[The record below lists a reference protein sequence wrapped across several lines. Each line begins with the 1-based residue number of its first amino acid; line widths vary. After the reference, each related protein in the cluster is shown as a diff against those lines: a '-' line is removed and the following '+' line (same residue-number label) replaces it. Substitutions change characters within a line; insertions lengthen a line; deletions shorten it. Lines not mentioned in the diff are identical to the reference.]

1 LVEYASSTRSIYAQ
15 CIMSNYHKTFVPAV
29 YGRVTVTIE
38 STSVRHSFRTPYR
51 TSERE
56 PVASSMLTARLRDS
70 YRLFNHHFLHLI
82 CGTGTRCM
90 VRSPTLLLNPYLR
103 QSKSFNTI
111 LYTDLSI
118 LVSKLFVHLSI
129 DIILV
134 LLSSHKKVCFGNL
147 IHDVQCKT

>member
-1 LVEYASSTRSIYAQ
+1 
-15 CIMSNYHKTFVPAV
+15 
-29 YGRVTVTIE
+29 
-38 STSVRHSFRTPYR
+38 
-51 TSERE
+51 
-56 PVASSMLTARLRDS
+56 
-70 YRLFNHHFLHLI
+70 
-82 CGTGTRCM
+82 M